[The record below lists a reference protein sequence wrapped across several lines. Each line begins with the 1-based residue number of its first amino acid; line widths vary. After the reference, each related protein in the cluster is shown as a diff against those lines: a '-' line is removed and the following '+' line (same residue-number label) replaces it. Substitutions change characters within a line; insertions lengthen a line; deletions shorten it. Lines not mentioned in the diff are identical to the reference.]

1 MPRVGRGEEM
11 MARRGDGIYQR
22 GRFEELGEGER
33 VMKWLNV
40 AGGVRSSLIV
50 VTTAG
55 LVAGC
60 ASAANWQPPVEAAFA
75 ACKAEG
81 RVAEGISL
89 EPVGSGYQIRGG
101 PAGRGDLEACMR
113 AKLR

>member
-1 MPRVGRGEEM
+1 
-11 MARRGDGIYQR
+11 
-22 GRFEELGEGER
+22 
-33 VMKWLNV
+33 MKWLDV
-40 AGGVRSSLIV
+40 AEGVRSSLV
-50 VTTAG
+50 VIATA

-89 EPVGSGYQIRGG
+89 EPVGYGYSIRGG
-101 PAGRGDLEACMR
+101 PAGRADFEACMR
-113 AKLR
+113 EKLR